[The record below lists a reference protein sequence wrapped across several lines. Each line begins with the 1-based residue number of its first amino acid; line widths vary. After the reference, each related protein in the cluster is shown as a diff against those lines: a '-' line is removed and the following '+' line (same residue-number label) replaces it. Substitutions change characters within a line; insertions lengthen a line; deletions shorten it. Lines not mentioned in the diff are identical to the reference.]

1 MSVDEDEESIDREV
15 YEPKEDVRCMLQ
27 SCRFTMKMKMI
38 ESAWKQVLSLSVLS
52 WGSLVAP

>member
-38 ESAWKQVLSLSVLS
+38 EAP
-52 WGSLVAP
+52 GSRVISHSP